1 MGLRF
6 LSIRHAAARGI
17 SLPTGA
23 ATNPERRAADAVRVA
38 PRVPSWLGGA
48 RGIALSA
55 LCLLASGN
63 ALAQAGDA
71 QRGSQLYRNV
81 CGACHALDPLRDRPS
96 QVIGVPDGVLG
107 AIEAISPMRF
117 LATQLSAQDI
127 ADVQAWLDSLEA
139 GAIADT
145 RALSGS
151 WYDPAS
157 SGQGFNFSVLP
168 GDGFAF
174 LFYGHRDDGSNLIL
188 AGSRVQ
194 RPRYG
199 ESFSVPVVA
208 VEGGRFGGFD
218 PAQIRRPPWGRLDLR
233 FISCTQAEAVL
244 DGRDGR
250 QVLQL
255 QPLTPIEGLSC
266 DQPAD

>member
-1 MGLRF
+1 MGLR
-6 LSIRHAAARGI
+6 LLPNRHTAASALLRSAGT
-17 SLPTGA
+17 STRLKHRST
-23 ATNPERRAADAVRVA
+23 DAVPDALRIPIRMA
-38 PRVPSWLGGA
+38 GA
-48 RGIALSA
+48 FRFTLSA

-63 ALAQAGDA
+63 ALAQGGDA

-218 PAQIRRPPWGRLDLR
+218 PVQIRRPPWGRLDLR